1 MFSLKVT
8 WMSLGFRIGSRSE
21 SGPKKI
27 PENVDPT
34 FKMPNP
40 VFFPGQRVIEDS
52 LGGLK
57 TEVVM
62 KIGSLDWIADMTVTI
77 TVCVYLPPDF
87 LSLSYLQ
94 SNPMIQSSLYNF
106 SLQSPK

>member
-1 MFSLKVT
+1 MDDSWIPNWFS
-8 WMSLGFRIGSRSE
+8 FRERTEKNTGER
-21 SGPKKI
+21 GP
-27 PENVDPT
+27 D

-62 KIGSLDWIADMTVTI
+62 KIGSLDWIADMTVTESQ
-77 TVCVYLPPDF
+77 VADRHRA
-87 LSLSYLQ
+87 
-94 SNPMIQSSLYNF
+94 
-106 SLQSPK
+106 